1 MINVSINLT
10 KTEVLVLDIIKNNKG
25 SVLSYIKK
33 ELEDKLSR
41 AKESYT
47 SGNLDVNECL

>member
-10 KTEVLVLDIIKNNKG
+10 KTEALVLDIIKNNKG

-33 ELEDKLSR
+33 R
-41 AKESYT
+41 IRR
-47 SGNLDVNECL
+47 